1 MTVTAPPEPTGPVT
15 AQATSDR
22 ARSRLD
28 VAGLGVLRGGLF
40 VLPAMA
46 IVGVF
51 LMFPALWTI
60 YIGITDYRLTG
71 EQARNPQVVGLDNYA
86 RAFDDPLFA
95 NSLWLTMLFVFGSA
109 VIGQNVLGFALA
121 WLLRK
126 VRPTLR
132 RTVEALVLLS
142 WILPSTVVAYLWITV
157 LDRDAG
163 TLNLLLGTEGTAWL
177 LQFPMA
183 SLIVFN
189 TWRGTAFSML
199 LYSSALAAVPPSQ
212 LETARMVGASGW
224 QTVRDVVFPH
234 IRGHVLTNTLLISL
248 WTANDF
254 TPYLLTAGGPDHQ
267 SEIIAVFIYRTA
279 LEGAGDLGY
288 ASAISLLVL
297 LANLVVA
304 LVYMRLLRSREA
316 V

>member
-1 MTVTAPPEPTGPVT
+1 MTVTAPPAAP
-15 AQATSDR
+15 AQEAP
-22 ARSRLD
+22 ARPRID
-28 VAGLGVLRGGLF
+28 VAGLGAVRGGLF
-40 VLPAMA
+40 VLPSLA
-46 IVGVF
+46 IIGVF
-51 LMFPALWTI
+51 LLFPALWTI

-71 EQARNPQVVGLDNYA
+71 EQARNPQVVGLENYQ
-86 RAFDDPLFA
+86 RAFDDPLFG
-95 NSLWLTMLFVFGSA
+95 NSLWLTLLFVLGSA
-109 VIGQNVLGFALA
+109 VIGQNVLGFGLA
-121 WLLRK
+121 WMLRNTT
-126 VRPTLR
+126 PFIR
-132 RTVEALVLLS
+132 RTVEAMVLLA

-163 TLNLLLGTEGTAWL
+163 TLNALLGTPGTAWL
-177 LQFPMA
+177 LQYPMA

-224 QTVRDVVFPH
+224 QTVRDVVLPH
-234 IRGHVLTNTLLISL
+234 IRGHILTNTLLISL

-254 TPYLLTAGGPDHQ
+254 TPFLLTAGGPDHQ

-279 LEGAGDLGY
+279 LEGASDLGY

-297 LANLVVA
+297 LANLVIA
-304 LVYMRLLRSREA
+304 LFYMRMLRSRQA
-316 V
+316 R

>member
-1 MTVTAPPEPTGPVT
+1 MTVTAPPEPET
-15 AQATSDR
+15 APAASDR

-71 EQARNPQVVGLDNYA
+71 EQARNPQVVGLDNYT

-95 NSLWLTMLFVFGSA
+95 NSLWLTMLFVLGSA
-109 VIGQNVLGFALA
+109 VIGQNVLGFGLA
-121 WLLRK
+121 WMLRK

-316 V
+316 A